1 MKNFFIDFG
10 FKPIYH
16 QTTVIKR
23 KKIDKQGELTDV
35 DLSKISYNY
44 NYRSNNPPIIWTVLI
59 YIFLSL
65 GIFFRRTVNFP
76 EPLSGI
82 NIAVFKLGIIAASFI
97 IGLAVLAPLLR
108 IISKFHKG
116 KLSWH
121 HCLTAFSIGFFGN
134 LTFEILIN
142 GFINILK

>member
-10 FKPIYH
+10 F
-16 QTTVIKR
+16 
-23 KKIDKQGELTDV
+23 DAFEDV
-35 DLSKISYNY
+35 DPTIIKSKSANNNGNY
-44 NYRSNNPPIIWTVLI
+44 IETIICCKKSGSGEKITWTILI
-59 YIFLSL
+59 YVFLSL

-82 NIAVFKLGIIAASFI
+82 NTSVFKWGIIAASFI

-108 IISKFHKG
+108 MISRFHKG

-121 HCLTAFSIGFFGN
+121 HCLTAFSIGFFVD
-134 LTFEILIN
+134 LTFELIIN
-142 GFINILK
+142 GFVNVFK